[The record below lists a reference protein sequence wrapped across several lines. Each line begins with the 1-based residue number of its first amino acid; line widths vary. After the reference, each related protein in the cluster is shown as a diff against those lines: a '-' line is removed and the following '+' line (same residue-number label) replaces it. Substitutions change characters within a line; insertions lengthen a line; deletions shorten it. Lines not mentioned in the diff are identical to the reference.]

1 MDKDVKKLH
10 ENWMKNPAYEKEWE
24 ASKEG
29 FSIARALIKA
39 RADANLS
46 QADVAK
52 RMNTTQSVIA
62 RLEDGAN
69 PSIKMLRRYA
79 KATGT
84 RIEIKLTKV

>member
-1 MDKDVKKLH
+1 MSKDVKKLH
-10 ENWMKNPAYEKEWE
+10 EKWMENPEYVKEWE
-24 ASKEG
+24 ASQEE
-29 FSIARALIKA
+29 FAIARALIKA

-52 RMNTTQSVIA
+52 RMNTTQSAIA
-62 RLEDGAN
+62 RLEGGAN

-84 RIEIKLTKV
+84 RLEINLSH

>member
-1 MDKDVKKLH
+1 MDKDVNKLH
-10 ENWMKNPAYEKEWE
+10 ENWMKNPEYVKEWE
-24 ASKEG
+24 ASEEE
-29 FSIARALIKA
+29 FSIVRTLIKA

-52 RMNTTQSVIA
+52 RMNTRQSVIA
-62 RLEDGAN
+62 RLEGGAN

-84 RIEIKLTKV
+84 RLEINLSH